1 MKRVLSRGLFIG
13 RFQPFHLGHKA
24 SIDFAL
30 SQVESLVIVIGSSQK
45 SYEARNPFTSGE
57 RILMIKESL
66 NADVDL
72 DQKRLFI
79 IPIPDINIHSLWT
92 AQISNSVPKF
102 ESVFTNDEFTNML
115 FKEKGVKVIGPPLHR
130 RHELSGTAIRN
141 RIANDLEW
149 LNLVSPQTAVIIED
163 IAGVQ
168 RIKKLSLLDR
178 HSDG

>member
-1 MKRVLSRGLFIG
+1 MKRALSRGLFIG

-30 SQVESLVIVIGSSQK
+30 SRVDSLVIVVGSSQK
-45 SYEARNPFTSGE
+45 SYEVRNPFTSGE

-66 NADVDL
+66 NADMNL
-72 DQKRLFI
+72 DEKRLFI

-92 AQISNSVPKF
+92 AQISNSVPRF
-102 ESVFTNDEFTNML
+102 ESVFTNDDFTSML
-115 FKEKGVKVIGPPLHR
+115 FREIGVKVIEPPLHR
-130 RHELSGTAIRN
+130 RHELSGTAIRK
-141 RIANDLEW
+141 RILNDLEW
-149 LNLVSPQTAVIIED
+149 LNLVSPQTAVVIDD

-168 RIKKLSLLDR
+168 RIKKLSLLDP

>member
-1 MKRVLSRGLFIG
+1 MSRGLFIG

-102 ESVFTNDEFTNML
+102 
-115 FKEKGVKVIGPPLHR
+115 
-130 RHELSGTAIRN
+130 
-141 RIANDLEW
+141 
-149 LNLVSPQTAVIIED
+149 
-163 IAGVQ
+163 
-168 RIKKLSLLDR
+168 
-178 HSDG
+178 

>member
-1 MKRVLSRGLFIG
+1 MNRVLSRGLFIG

-66 NADVDL
+66 NGDMDL

-102 ESVFTNDEFTNML
+102 ESVFTNDEFTSML
-115 FKEKGVKVIGPPLHR
+115 FREKGVKVIRPPLDR
-130 RHELSGTAIRN
+130 RHELSGTAIRK
-141 RIANDLEW
+141 RIVNDLEW
-149 LNLVSPQTAVIIED
+149 LNLVSPQTAAVIGD

-168 RIKKLSLLDR
+168 RIKKLSLLDP

>member
-1 MKRVLSRGLFIG
+1 MKRALSRGLFIG

-30 SQVESLVIVIGSSQK
+30 SRVDSLIIVVGSSQK
-45 SYEARNPFTSGE
+45 SYEVRNPFTSGE

-66 NADVDL
+66 NADMNL
-72 DQKRLFI
+72 DEKRLFI

-92 AQISNSVPKF
+92 AQISNSVPRF
-102 ESVFTNDEFTNML
+102 ESVFTNDDFTSML
-115 FKEKGVKVIGPPLHR
+115 FREIGVKVIEPPLHR
-130 RHELSGTAIRN
+130 RHELSGTVIRK
-141 RIANDLEW
+141 RIVNDLEW
-149 LNLVSPQTAVIIED
+149 LTLVSPQTAVVIED

-168 RIKKLSLLDR
+168 RIKKLSLVDP